1 MKLSIAV
8 LSSILAVFSVTIANP
23 VDPSSTMSAA
33 ASTSTASS
41 SATPADESDYPV
53 FPTKDGLKKYCS
65 PFDDIEVP
73 LITGI
78 AKSRVRLDKML
89 ERLEGI
95 RHKVNVQRKV
105 TFEAEQKVESLE
117 QTPSQLLDNA
127 KEKSDLHQKK
137 LRELEKRLEE
147 RVRIASDLIKEE
159 DNFKKTLMQN
169 LLDRSLMASN
179 SLLRAVPGYSKCFH
193 YFFDYFMEELI

>member
-1 MKLSIAV
+1 MKFSIAV
-8 LSSILAVFSVTIANP
+8 LSSILAVCSVTTAGP
-23 VDPSSTMSAA
+23 VYPSSATNAE
-33 ASTSTASS
+33 ASTST
-41 SATPADESDYPV
+41 DGSDYPV

-78 AKSRVRLDKML
+78 AKSQARLDKML
-89 ERLEGI
+89 ERLEGV

-127 KEKSDLHQKK
+127 KEESDLHQKK
-137 LRELEKRLEE
+137 LRELEQDLEE
-147 RVRIASDLIKEE
+147 RVRRASDLIKEE
-159 DNFKKTLMQN
+159 DNFKETLMQN

-193 YFFDYFMEELI
+193 YFFDYFMEKLI

>member
-1 MKLSIAV
+1 MKFSIAV
-8 LSSILAVFSVTIANP
+8 LSSILAVCSVTTAGP
-23 VDPSSTMSAA
+23 VYPSSATNAE
-33 ASTSTASS
+33 ASTST
-41 SATPADESDYPV
+41 DGSDYPV

-78 AKSRVRLDKML
+78 AKSQARLDKML
-89 ERLEGI
+89 ERLEGV

-127 KEKSDLHQKK
+127 KEESDLHQKK
-137 LRELEKRLEE
+137 LRELEQDLEE
-147 RVRIASDLIKEE
+147 RVRRASDLIKEE
-159 DNFKKTLMQN
+159 DNFKETLMQN

-179 SLLRAVPGYSKCFH
+179 SLLRAVPGYTCIS
-193 YFFDYFMEELI
+193 